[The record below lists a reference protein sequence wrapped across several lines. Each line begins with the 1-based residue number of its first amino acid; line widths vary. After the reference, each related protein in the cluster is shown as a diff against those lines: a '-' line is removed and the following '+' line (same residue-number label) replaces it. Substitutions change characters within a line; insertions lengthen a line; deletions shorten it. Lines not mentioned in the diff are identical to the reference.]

1 MKTPNFLSFFSFG
14 QVATGFSFPKWKFSY
29 YIQDGMFFL
38 FFSTKSFLVLISNPF
53 SPASAQIRG
62 GSDIDDFSRNII

>member
-29 YIQDGMFFL
+29 YIQDGM
-38 FFSTKSFLVLISNPF
+38 VLISNPF